1 MQTLY
6 PALPVWNTDSRYPQ
20 TSQSLERLAG
30 DPFCKMPEVSIKKG
44 LNMKFDQ
51 KQWNRYSLY
60 AIAVITVIS
69 LFIMLGG
76 N

>member
-1 MQTLY
+1 MQALY
-6 PALPVWNTDSRYPQ
+6 PALPMWNTDGRHPQ
-20 TSQSLERLAG
+20 TPKSLERLAG
-30 DPFCKMPEVSIKKG
+30 DTFCQMPEVSIKKG

-51 KQWNRYSLY
+51 TQWNRYSLY

-69 LFIMLGG
+69 LLIMLGG